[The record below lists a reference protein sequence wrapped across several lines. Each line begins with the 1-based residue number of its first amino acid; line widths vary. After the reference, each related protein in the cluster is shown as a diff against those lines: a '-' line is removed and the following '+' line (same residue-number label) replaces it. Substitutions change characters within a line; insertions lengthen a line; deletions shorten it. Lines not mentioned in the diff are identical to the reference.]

1 MYLHSKSDN
10 NIKNKVYVVSLN
22 ESDDQYQKQ
31 SCDVESYIDSSIN
44 PRKQSLTP
52 RKQST
57 QLIPPISQIK
67 KGTTQASKIKAIKL
81 VFGLDV
87 PFNIENIDSK
97 VLDLMSTS
105 AISYW
110 GRVYKKLG
118 TAESFRNSVQSTLS
132 TLGIVN
138 ALMMT
143 IAFGGALLSPS
154 SYSPDLQSK
163 RIFNS
168 HLPYLF
174 SSLLIS
180 FVMFCIR
187 FGT

>member
-22 ESDDQYQKQ
+22 ESDDQFQKN
-31 SCDVESYIDSSIN
+31 DIESYIESNI
-44 PRKQSLTP
+44 TP
-52 RKQST
+52 RKQSITPRRQST
-57 QLIPPISQIK
+57 QSIPPISQIK
-67 KGTTQASKIKAIKL
+67 KGTAQASKIKAIKL

-97 VLDLMSTS
+97 ILDLMSTN

-118 TAESFRNSVQSTLS
+118 SAEKFRNSVQSTLS

-143 IAFGGALLSPS
+143 IAFAGALLSPS

-163 RIFNS
+163 QITS
-168 HLPYLF
+168 QHIYTI
-174 SSLLIS
+174 IS
-180 FVMFCIR
+180 NNFPSYVY
-187 FGT
+187 